1 MKEKSLLLAKLLC
14 CSVAIFIA
22 SGCAS
27 APQPVQH
34 MPPTP
39 AKVVL
44 APGNQIEIKFAYAD
58 QFNELQTIR
67 SDGKIAM
74 QFVGEVVAAG
84 KTPAELG
91 ENLMQLYAEH
101 LKHPELAV
109 FVRVSTDNRIFVGG
123 QVNAPGMLE
132 MLGSLTA
139 LEAIMQAGGFNAVTA
154 TKNVVVVRQHDG
166 QNQAIALNLDSSLDT
181 GESAAAFYLQP
192 RDIIYVPQKTIV
204 KFNQWVS
211 QYINDIVPDVGFNIQ
226 RRSPSGR
233 TTWGYDTDN

>member
-1 MKEKSLLLAKLLC
+1 MKKKSLVPAKLLC

-34 MPPTP
+34 MPPKP
-39 AKVVL
+39 SKVVL
-44 APGNQIEIKFAYAD
+44 TPGNQIEIKFAYAD

-84 KTPAELG
+84 KTPAELR
-91 ENLMQLYAEH
+91 EELMRLYAEH
-101 LKHPELAV
+101 LKHPQLAV
-109 FVRVSTDNRIFVGG
+109 YLRGSTDNQVFVGG
-123 QVNAPGMLE
+123 EVKTPGMLE
-132 MLGSLTA
+132 MQGSLTA
-139 LEAIMQAGGFNAVTA
+139 LEAITQAGGFNQETA
-154 TKNVVVVRQHDG
+154 TKNVVVVRQNDG
-166 QNQAIALNLDSSLDT
+166 QTQAIALNLDASLKS

-192 RDIIYVPQKTIV
+192 RDVIYVPQKTIV
-204 KFNQWVS
+204 SLNQWIA
-211 QYINDIVPDVGFNIQ
+211 QYINNMIPDVGFTIQ

-233 TTWGYDTDN
+233 TTWGYDTSN